1 MKHETKISLSV
12 FAVVL
17 ATVFAVPVDVGV
29 DPADA
34 TFTFAAA
41 ADTGSTE
48 TGGKSKVLLQALRGD
63 LASLSFF
70 VAVGVLSYSTA
81 AGTEGAWCGYVKSYV
96 GPSFPFE
103 LLGADHEDNDP
114 VRIANFTACLPDKLS
129 STGQYGK
136 EFYFDVPAGAP
147 LARFIQIS
155 PDMTFLPDVKWKYA
169 INDSHYQWAM
179 KAIDGG
185 RAAGTRWGI
194 GSAHRPPTGLRGP
207 SCPIGQGTLY

>member
-29 DPADA
+29 DPAEA

-41 ADTGSTE
+41 GDIGWNE
-48 TGGKSKVLLQALRGD
+48 TGAKSKVLLQALRGD
-63 LASLSFF
+63 LANLSFF
-70 VAVGVLSYSTA
+70 LAVGDLSYSTT

-96 GPSFPFE
+96 GSSFPFE

-136 EFYFDVPAGAP
+136 EFYFDVTARPAP
-147 LARFIQIS
+147 SPNFHTSPELDYFIQ
-155 PDMTFLPDVKWKYA
+155 
-169 INDSHYQWAM
+169 
-179 KAIDGG
+179 
-185 RAAGTRWGI
+185 R
-194 GSAHRPPTGLRGP
+194 
-207 SCPIGQGTLY
+207 

>member
-1 MKHETKISLSV
+1 MKHETTISLSV

-29 DPADA
+29 DPAEA

-41 ADTGSTE
+41 GDIGWNE
-48 TGGKSKVLLQALRGD
+48 TGAKSKVLLQALRGD
-63 LASLSFF
+63 LANLSFF
-70 VAVGVLSYSTA
+70 LAVGDLSYSTT

-96 GPSFPFE
+96 GSSFPFE

-129 STGQYGK
+129 STGQFGK

-147 LARFIQIS
+147 PARLIQNF
-155 PDMTFLPDVKWKYA
+155 PDLTLLPHAEWKDA
-169 INDSHYQWAM
+169 IDDSHYPWGVKGVDRA
-179 KAIDGG
+179 
-185 RAAGTRWGI
+185 RAAGI
-194 GSAHRPPTGLRGP
+194 
-207 SCPIGQGTLY
+207 

>member
-1 MKHETKISLSV
+1 MKHETTISLSV

-29 DPADA
+29 DPAEA

-41 ADTGSTE
+41 GDIGWNE
-48 TGGKSKVLLQALRGD
+48 TGAKSKVLLQALRGD
-63 LASLSFF
+63 LATLSFF
-70 VAVGVLSYSTA
+70 LGVGDLSYSTT

-147 LARFIQIS
+147 LARLIQVS
-155 PDMTFLPDVKWKYA
+155 PDMPFLPHAKRKNA
-169 INDSHYQWAM
+169 IGDSHYQWAA
-179 KAIDGG
+179 KAVERG
-185 RAAGTRWGI
+185 RAAGDRWVVVCVP
-194 GSAHRPPTGLRGP
+194 RPR
-207 SCPIGQGTLY
+207 

>member
-1 MKHETKISLSV
+1 MKHETTISLSV

-29 DPADA
+29 DPAEA

-41 ADTGSTE
+41 GDIGWNE
-48 TGGKSKVLLQALRGD
+48 TGAKSKVLLQALRGD
-63 LASLSFF
+63 LANLSFF
-70 VAVGVLSYSTA
+70 LAVGDLSYSTT
-81 AGTEGAWCGYVKSYV
+81 AGTEGAWCGYVKSFV
-96 GPSFPFE
+96 GSSFPFE

-147 LARFIQIS
+147 PARFIQIS
-155 PDMTFLPDVKWKYA
+155 PHMTFLPDVEGEYA
-169 INDSHYQWAM
+169 VNTTHYQGGM
-179 KAIDGG
+179 KGLERG
-185 RAAGTRWGI
+185 RGAGLRWGLVSGHLPCI
-194 GSAHRPPTGLRGP
+194 CPVGPP
-207 SCPIGQGTLY
+207 CPLEP